1 MQRARARADGESLRG
16 EDGTL
21 RLGIM
26 PAPAKAGYAKVV
38 THDDDDKEALLPSRL
53 PYGGWN
59 EASLLS
65 KWTYSWVTP
74 IVKRGSQQ
82 QLSADDVPPIPAP
95 LRVDSLVELMKR
107 NCEAKGI
114 FEPGDQKKTL
124 LRTVFVPMFFDEY
137 FKAWFF
143 NVVQQSCE
151 LSTPILLRLFIQWH
165 GSGSPVYIGVLYSV
179 LMFALTVISSWSM
192 ANGGVK
198 NYVSGL
204 KMRASMMA
212 LIYEKSTRSTSTG
225 ETVGQIVNYM
235 SSDSQRFPEACM
247 MTNHMLM
254 TPCWLLLAMAQL
266 VSLMGVSGL
275 LGTVIMILGLV
286 SNKKLWKRLKKLRTN
301 QMMNTDSRLMLVNEA
316 LTGIRVLKQNCW
328 EDATVAKITEMRDIE
343 LGRLKAQERIVA
355 LIRFSFF
362 SMPVLVA
369 VVTFGTHALLGDPLD
384 AGEVFSALALFTLIQ
399 NYLRWGFIHRF
410 VDASAFTCPWHS
422 LLLA

>member
-1 MQRARARADGESLRG
+1 MRD
-16 EDGTL
+16 
-21 RLGIM
+21 
-26 PAPAKAGYAKVV
+26 PVKAGYAKVV
-38 THDDDDKEALLPSRL
+38 THEEEEEELLRSDL

-59 EASLLS
+59 EASILS

-74 IVKRGSQQ
+74 IVQLGSRR
-82 QLSADDVPPIPAP
+82 QLCVDDVPPIPAP
-95 LRVDSLVELMKR
+95 LRLDGLVKLMKR

-114 FEPGDQKKTL
+114 FQQGNDKKTL
-124 LRTVFVPMFFDEY
+124 LRTVFVPMFFEEY

-151 LSTPILLRLFIQWH
+151 LATPILLRRFIQWH
-165 GSGSPVYIGVLYSV
+165 SSGESVHVGVLYSF
-179 LMFALTVISSWSM
+179 LMFALTVIASWSM

-212 LIYEKSTRSTSTG
+212 LIYEKSMRSTTTG

-235 SSDSQRFPEACM
+235 SSDSQRFPESCM
-247 MTNHMLM
+247 MTNHMIM
-254 TPCWLLLAMAQL
+254 TPLWLLLAMAQL
-266 VSLMGVSGL
+266 VSLMGISGL
-275 LGTVIMILGLV
+275 LGTVVMILGLV
-286 SNKKLWKRLKKLRTN
+286 SNKRLWKRLKKLRTK
-301 QMMNTDSRLMLVNEA
+301 QMTNTDSRLMLVNEA

-328 EDATVAKITEMRDIE
+328 EDATIAKITELRDIE

-369 VVTFGTHALLGDPLD
+369 VITFGTHALLGAPLD

-399 NYLRWGFIHRF
+399 NYLR
-410 VDASAFTCPWHS
+410 
-422 LLLA
+422 